1 MEEHE
6 ESFIEAVV
14 LALSQLSS
22 RQVLIIYRQWG
33 CFTDLVEIFYKIHFY
48 KYGAKEIL
56 TITVGN

>member
-1 MEEHE
+1 MEEHK

-22 RQVLIIYRQWG
+22 RQVLIIYRQLG
-33 CFTDLVEIFYKIHFY
+33 CFTDLVEIFYKIYFY